1 MVYKIGIVDDEPEMA
16 QTLTDMLTRYKE
28 DKNSDGGGVQLEFNI
43 RAYVSGEEFL
53 NDSPCNFDIVFLDI
67 NMPGA
72 NGLQV
77 AKRVRDSNDA
87 AAIIFCTHYAQ
98 YAVKGYEVNAVGYLV
113 KPIDER
119 VFRRNL
125 DRTFE
130 SLKSRQA
137 HKISIKTEN
146 GMEVLLVSD
155 IVYVEVQIH
164 NIIFYALVDGE
175 LKEYRARGTMRG
187 ACADLSPFD
196 FSQCSA
202 AYLINLRHIT
212 ALKNKEVYLHGGKAL
227 PISRKFYKRFSEL
240 FVQYMGG
247 AGGAV

>member
-1 MVYKIGIVDDEPEMA
+1 MVYKIGIVDDEPEVGQA
-16 QTLTDMLTRYKE
+16 LSEMLMRYKT
-28 DKNSDGGGVQLEFNI
+28 DKSGEGDDSFDFNI
-43 RAYVSGEEFL
+43 CTYLSGDEFL
-53 NDSPCNFDIVFLDI
+53 NDLPGHFDIVFLDI

-77 AKRVRDSNDA
+77 AKRIRECNGT

-98 YAVKGYEVNAVGYLV
+98 YAVKGYEVNAIGYLV

-130 SLKSRQA
+130 YMKSRQS
-137 HKISIKTEN
+137 HKLRIKTDN
-146 GMEVLLVSD
+146 GIEVLLVSD
-155 IVYVEVQIH
+155 IVYIEVQIH
-164 NIIFYALVDGE
+164 NIIFRTLEGGE

-187 ACADLSPFD
+187 ICADLTPFD

-212 ALKNKEVYLHGGKAL
+212 ALKNKEVYLHGGAVL
-227 PISRKFYKRFSEL
+227 PVSRKFYKRFSEL
-240 FVQYMGG
+240 FVQYMGS